1 MSNGMMNMGS
11 AGSPM
16 MQGMNQFTPDNMP
29 MDMYQRNMQAV
40 QPGMQGGGGGQSGN
54 HALQD
59 YQMQLML
66 LEQQNKKRLMM
77 ARQEQHDNN
86 PGNGGPM
93 PGVGMQATGM
103 SPNGSRTGTSP
114 NPGEMKRTPGM
125 GGGLPGSP
133 SAAEAIAGRSP
144 VGMGFMG
151 NMQNPDFNAGMFMG
165 GKDPPMMG
173 AGPGMRPPTSADM
186 NPMRQQAGRV
196 NNQFPGAQPMAQQ
209 ASQGGQQGMGTPGQR
224 NEMPPPQA
232 PAGAG
237 GAQRT
242 AGGSPNGSAPITP
255 SQQNKP
261 NPKAKKGAAKEDNKR
276 QVSYSG
282 SHRCRSSL
290 TYQQRPTKKNSSAN
304 TGAGDENPPATPTP
318 STPITPN
325 NPGAINAGNK
335 GQPGM
340 QQNNP
345 HQQQNQGMQM
355 DQPDLG
361 QSNAFSDFNNAQ
373 DPQFNLDFSTLENA
387 DVLENFDF
395 DTFLNTSATDML
407 DFNGDI
413 GVGGDFGMNQPE

>member
-1 MSNGMMNMGS
+1 MTNGMMNMGN

-16 MQGMNQFTPDNMP
+16 MQNVNQFPPDGMP
-29 MDMYQRNMQAV
+29 MDMSYQRNMQAG
-40 QPGMQGGGGGQSGN
+40 QPGMQGGGGQTGN

-77 ARQEQHDNN
+77 ARQEQHENN

-93 PGVGMQATGM
+93 PGVGMQAPGM

-133 SAAEAIAGRSP
+133 SAAEAMAGRSP
-144 VGMGFMG
+144 VSMGFMG
-151 NMQNPDFNAGMFMG
+151 NMQNPDFNGGMFMG
-165 GKDPPMMG
+165 GKDQPMMG
-173 AGPGMRPPTSADM
+173 GPGMRPPTSADM
-186 NPMRQQAGRV
+186 NQMRQQGARG
-196 NNQFPGAQPMAQQ
+196 NQFPGSQPMAQQ

-224 NEMPPPQA
+224 EMPPPQA
-232 PAGAG
+232 PAGAN

-242 AGGSPNGSAPITP
+242 GGSPNTNAPPTP
-255 SQQNKP
+255 SQTNKP

-276 QVSYSG
+276 QVSRIS
-282 SHRCRSSL
+282 RDECMCANFR
-290 TYQQRPTKKNSSAN
+290 QRPPKKGSSAN
-304 TGAGDENPPATPTP
+304 ANAADDNPPATPQP

-340 QQNNP
+340 QQNNQ

-355 DQPDLG
+355 GQQMDQQDLG
-361 QSNAFSDFNNAQ
+361 QNNTFGDFGNSQ
-373 DPQFNLDFSTLENA
+373 DPQFNLDFSTLENS

-395 DTFLNTSATDML
+395 DSFLNTSAGDML
-407 DFNGDI
+407 DFNGDM